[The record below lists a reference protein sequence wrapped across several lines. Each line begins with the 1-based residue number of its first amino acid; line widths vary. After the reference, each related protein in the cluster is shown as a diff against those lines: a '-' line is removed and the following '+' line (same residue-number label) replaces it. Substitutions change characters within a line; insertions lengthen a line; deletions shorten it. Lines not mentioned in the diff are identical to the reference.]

1 MKAMH
6 DKHWRDVEFIVG
18 KWAWLRLRHR
28 AASSIAA
35 SRRTK
40 LAQCFYEPF
49 QVVECIGN
57 VAYRLQLSD
66 NAKIHDVFHVG
77 LLKKLI

>member
-6 DKHWRDVEFIVG
+6 DKHWRDVEFVVG
-18 KWAWLRLRHR
+18 KWAWLRLHHR
-28 AASSIAA
+28 AASSITA

-40 LAQCFYEPF
+40 LAQRFYEPF